1 MAQKISITLSDDL
14 HDRLSRFRD
23 EIVVSAVCERALRR
37 EVEAREAEEARLAGR
52 RAVMELAIP
61 EVAPEDKPDLSL
73 IRDAA
78 IPDHIAAAFE
88 EGVADQVAR
97 LQKINID
104 AFASKEV
111 SYLLQGMPRISES
124 TSQYFERLKKT
135 SASKLLERAA
145 QPAARGRP
153 KRTKRDDSQMSL
165 DEAEGPKQ
173 PVAAPA
179 PRISTPANPV
189 GYMNDLA
196 MKVAQGDADRLKAE
210 GAFAVAVLKTEH
222 GPIVKYTDAE
232 GRRVRRRYN
241 RLTGSYTETFDPAD
255 ESPTPRSQPQDREEG
270 QTERSE
276 KRSDV
281 DIDI

>member
-14 HDRLSRFRD
+14 YDRLSRFRD

-52 RAVMELAIP
+52 RAVLELAINIP
-61 EVAPEDKPDLSL
+61 EVEPEDKPDLSL

-88 EGVADQVAR
+88 EGVADQLAR

-124 TSQYFERLKKT
+124 TSQYFERLKKA

-165 DEAEGPKQ
+165 DEAEGSKK
-173 PVAAPA
+173 PA
-179 PRISTPANPV
+179 PDISPTANPI

-196 MKVAQGDADRLKAE
+196 MKVAQGDADRLKGD
-210 GAFAVAVLKTEH
+210 GATAIEVISTND
-222 GPIVKYTDAE
+222 GPILRYTRTD
-232 GRRVRRRYN
+232 GRRMSRQYN
-241 RLTGSYTETFDPAD
+241 RSTGSYSEVTTGTAQ
-255 ESPTPRSQPQDREEG
+255 SRPRDREEG
-270 QTERSE
+270 QSEKSE

-281 DIDI
+281 KVDT